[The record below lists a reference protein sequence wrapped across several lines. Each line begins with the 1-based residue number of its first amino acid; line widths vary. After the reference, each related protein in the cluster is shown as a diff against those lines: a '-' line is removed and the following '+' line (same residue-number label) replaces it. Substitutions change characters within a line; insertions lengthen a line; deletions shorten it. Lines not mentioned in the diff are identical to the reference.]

1 MNGLGKETGE
11 EAAKE
16 EMMMKEMTPPPAL
29 LLEAPSPSSSVGVAV
44 KKAAIVDAL
53 PYIDDEY
60 GNPSVKADVDRLVE
74 EELRRS
80 VKSPAHFLLDLP
92 KLPTSKFPVL
102 LHTFFFFL
110 FLLFALLYLH
120 FYFYFYFHYHRGRK
134 KNNKKKKE

>member
-1 MNGLGKETGE
+1 MNGLGKETDE
-11 EAAKE
+11 EAAKV

-60 GNPSVKADVDRLVE
+60 GKPSVKADVGLLVE
-74 EELRRS
+74 EELRRRI
-80 VKSPAHFLLDLP
+80 KSPAHFLLDLP

-102 LHTFFFFL
+102 LHAFFFFFPFVCPSLFTLL
-110 FLLFALLYLH
+110 FLFLFSLSQ
-120 FYFYFYFHYHRGRK
+120 RK
-134 KNNKKKKE
+134 KEE